1 MVRTSEA
8 LNHDIHIRDIR
19 NVKVVFNLAFT
30 LYLVILLLQKYIS

>member
-8 LNHDIHIRDIR
+8 LNHDIDIRDIR